1 MRKNIITLT
10 IGIIFLLMVMLNFVN
25 SEIYMWNE
33 VSLDSEEN
41 ITNLHGLYTLKD
53 VDVAFGNYEYDFELA
68 YSTQDLP
75 FNLTGGQVD
84 YCNLTYAHYS
94 NDYDSEGNFLNT
106 TITTNSLYFSSG
118 LNSGVVDI
126 KMKRND
132 NLITDMRCHYTDG
145 NYLYQ
150 DNILVGRY
158 SMYVPS
164 TECNRCTEFTLEE
177 LSNELERSQEVT
189 ERELEIYE
197 IMGVII
203 GLNYR
208 LWLIMSW
215 IIKIF
220 LLVVTFVLVFS
231 GVYYLYKFLEDIARR
246 I

>member
-1 MRKNIITLT
+1 M
-10 IGIIFLLMVMLNFVN
+10 LLALLLVTTA
-25 SEIYMWNE
+25 SAEIYMWNE
-33 VSLDSEEN
+33 VTLDTENN

-53 VDVAFGNYEYDFELA
+53 VDSFWGNYEYDFELH

-106 TITTNSLYFSSG
+106 TITETTLNFDSGLSSG
-118 LNSGVVDI
+118 VIDI
-126 KMKRND
+126 EMKRND

-145 NYLYQ
+145 DYLYQ

-158 SMYVPS
+158 SVYVPS
-164 TECNRCTEFTLEE
+164 TQCNRCTEFTLEE

-189 ERELEIYE
+189 ERELQIYE
-197 IMGVII
+197 IVGTII
-203 GLNYR
+203 ELNYR
-208 LWLIMSW
+208 LWVIVSW
-215 IIKIF
+215 IVKIF
-220 LLVVTFVLVFS
+220 LLVITFVLVFS
-231 GVYYLYKFLEDIARR
+231 GIYHLYKFMEDLARR